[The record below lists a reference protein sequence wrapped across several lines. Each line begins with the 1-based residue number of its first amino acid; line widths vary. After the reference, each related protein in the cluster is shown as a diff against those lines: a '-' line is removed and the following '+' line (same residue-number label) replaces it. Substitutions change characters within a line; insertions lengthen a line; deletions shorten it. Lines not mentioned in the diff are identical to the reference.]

1 MTDGA
6 EVEPTTPPLRSAVAV
21 MSSFVPVALLWL
33 QLQLG
38 ALRVLERIPGPAGD
52 VALVLVW
59 GASALGAWR
68 LLHGGVPPA
77 VRRMIATPWPAVA
90 LVALVAACG
99 VFVYPDVD
107 GRRSTGGGSD
117 ADDGVVLVVDRLR
130 DGLDPYGADTYL
142 GNPPTTGPGSAL
154 WGLAFPGRRAY
165 ACAVVLAL
173 SAALAVL
180 RRWCGSWE
188 VPSLTALLVGASV
201 PFWEGVAQGSD
212 HLTMAAGL
220 AVVTAAAGR
229 RARPGGPWVAWALLA
244 AVIATWR
251 AAYLHLPL
259 LLAMALWSR
268 SRQAAVVVG
277 AVGTAAA
284 LAMHGALLARTD
296 GWDAYDPV
304 QQLLVKSD
312 DDLTAGGRAL
322 VVATIVGAGVVVLA
336 ELRRRAPRAEVLVLA
351 GIGAPMAAVALA
363 GAATAEDPA
372 AWSEASYLLPTLVLA
387 AVVAARSVVES
398 PVP

>member
-1 MTDGA
+1 
-6 EVEPTTPPLRSAVAV
+6 

-52 VALVLVW
+52 IALAVVW
-59 GASALGAWR
+59 GASALALWR
-68 LLHGGVPPA
+68 LLTGGVPLLL
-77 VRRMIATPWPAVA
+77 RRLIATPWPAAA
-90 LVALVAACG
+90 LVVLVAACA
-99 VFVYPDVD
+99 VFVYPEID

-117 ADDGVVLVVDRLR
+117 ADDGVVLVVERLR
-130 DGLDPYGADTYL
+130 DGVDPYGADTYL

-165 ACAVVLAL
+165 ACGVVVAL
-173 SAALAVL
+173 GAALALL

-188 VPSLTALLVGASV
+188 VPSLTALLIGGSV

-212 HLTMAAGL
+212 HLAMAAAL
-220 AVVTAAAGR
+220 AVVTVAVS
-229 RARPGGPWVAWALLA
+229 RARGARGAWALVA
-244 AVIATWR
+244 AVVATWR

-259 LLAMALWSR
+259 LLALALWSR
-268 SRQAAVVVG
+268 SRRAAVVVG
-277 AVGTAAA
+277 GVGTAAA
-284 LAMHGALLARTD
+284 VALHGALLARTD

-322 VVATIVGAGVVVLA
+322 VTAAIVGAGVVVLN
-336 ELRRRAPRAEVLVLA
+336 ELRRRTPRAEVLVLA
-351 GIGAPMAAVALA
+351 AIGAPMAAVAVA
-363 GAATAEDPA
+363 GAFTADDPA
-372 AWSEASYLLPTLVLA
+372 AWSEASYLLPTLVVA
-387 AVVAARSVVES
+387 SVMAARSVLES
-398 PVP
+398 PQP